1 MKLKIP
7 FKKTIF
13 YIILLVGFVIS
24 LFPFYFMITSS
35 FKSNSDILSYPPKLL
50 VQKWH
55 LDNYLRLFSNI
66 PFGRNIFNSIFV
78 AVCFMVLSVLISAA
92 AGFALSKYKNAPGRK
107 GLFIFILA
115 TMMIPQQAVMIPL
128 YIFMSRIGWINTY
141 FALILPFVAQ
151 GFGVFLLKQYID
163 GVPDD
168 LLESARI
175 DGCSE
180 FRIFWQII
188 MPIVRPALG
197 ALGIIFF
204 MNNYNFFLWPLIVTN
219 QKEMLTVPVAL
230 ANLQGQMY
238 GVPYDLIMAG
248 STLATL
254 PLIVVFLVFQKQF
267 ISGITMGAI
276 KQ

>member
-1 MKLKIP
+1 MNYKRSI
-7 FKKTIF
+7 KKTIF
-13 YIILLVGFVIS
+13 YFILILGFVIS

-35 FKSNSDILSYPPKLL
+35 FKGISDIFTYPPKLY
-50 VQKWH
+50 VQEWH
-55 LDNYLRLFSNI
+55 FDNYLRLFTNI
-66 PFGRNIFNSIFV
+66 PFGRNIFNSVFV
-78 AVCFMVLSVLISAA
+78 ALCFMIISVLVSAS
-92 AGFALSKYKNAPGRK
+92 AGFGLSKYKEAPGRK

-115 TMMIPQQAVMIPL
+115 TMMIPQQAIMIPL
-128 YIFMSRIGWINTY
+128 YIFMSKIGWINTY

-168 LLESARI
+168 LLDSARI
-175 DGCSE
+175 DGCNE

-188 MPIVRPALG
+188 MPIVKPALG

-204 MNNYNFFLWPLIVTN
+204 MNNYNFFLWPLIVMN
-219 QKEMLTVPVAL
+219 KKEMLTVPVAL
-230 ANLQGQMY
+230 SNLQGQMY

-254 PLIVVFLVFQKQF
+254 PLIIVFLIFQKQF
-267 ISGITMGAI
+267 ISGITMGAV